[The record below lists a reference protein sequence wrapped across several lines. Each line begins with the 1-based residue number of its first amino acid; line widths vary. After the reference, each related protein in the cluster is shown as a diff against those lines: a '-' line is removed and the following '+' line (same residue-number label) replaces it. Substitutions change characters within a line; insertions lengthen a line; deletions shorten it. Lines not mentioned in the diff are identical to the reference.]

1 MILLKVGFYFF
12 FCSVSFFLTEKTE
25 IKKWKVYD
33 FLLFSCYLIFLFYL
47 LEETYSYAFI
57 LLLSGGLW
65 ITKLLTEELL
75 KSKNWKKKKAVVV
88 IKNGVLNFK
97 ELTKLSY
104 SFDQLMSDLQKI
116 GIQNVDEVGFAILKD
131 KKLMCIKK

>member
-47 LEETYSYAFI
+47 LEETYSYVFI

-65 ITKLLTEELL
+65 IIKLLTEELL
-75 KSKNWKKKKAVVV
+75 KSKNWEKKKAVVV

-104 SFDQLMSDLQKI
+104 SFDKLMSDLQKI

>member
-12 FCSVSFFLTEKTE
+12 FCSASFFLTEKTE

-33 FLLFSCYLIFLFYL
+33 LLLFSCYLIFLFYL
-47 LEETYSYAFI
+47 LEETYSYVFI

-65 ITKLLTEELL
+65 IIKLLTEELL
-75 KSKNWKKKKAVVV
+75 KSKNWEKKKAVVV

-104 SFDQLMSDLQKI
+104 SFDKLMSDLQKI